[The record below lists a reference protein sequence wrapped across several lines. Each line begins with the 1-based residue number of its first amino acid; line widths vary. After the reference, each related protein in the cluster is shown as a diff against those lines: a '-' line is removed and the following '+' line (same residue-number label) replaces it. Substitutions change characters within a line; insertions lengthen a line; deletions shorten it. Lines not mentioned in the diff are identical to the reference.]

1 MNFERLRALIDRR
14 VRYRITGAGVI
25 FMLTLALTGAAA
37 FAFANNLLFV
47 VFSAMLAMLLVS
59 GFLSHLVLSGLEI
72 ELLMPEHVCARA
84 ESPARIRIRNLKRLT
99 PSFSI
104 ELTGRRSGVTGMPS
118 IFAGTVYFPL
128 IPGGAAVE
136 AAIDVT
142 FPRRGRHRESLFALT
157 TRFPFGFIRKT
168 ATVMLRRETIVYP
181 ALDATPQMESLFE
194 EAGDGAEAQ
203 RQGAGLDFYR
213 IRPYE
218 SSDSARLV
226 DWKSTAH
233 TGELQVRE
241 FSRNERGTLEI
252 YLDRRVPRGREDW
265 FEAAVEGC
273 AFLAWNAVERD
284 LEVRLRSQG
293 FATTVPAADD
303 IYAVLKYLALVQP
316 VGALGGAA
324 EEAGEAAAPG
334 DAGSGSR
341 IVFSIQPEAFEDAGW
356 IGAVVGKTG

>member
-1 MNFERLRALIDRR
+1 
-14 VRYRITGAGVI
+14 
-25 FMLTLALTGAAA
+25 MLTLALTGAAA

-59 GFLSHLVLSGLEI
+59 GFLSHLVLSGLEV

-84 ESPARIRIRNLKRLT
+84 ESPARIRMRNLKRLT

-128 IPGGAAVE
+128 IPGGGTVE

-142 FPRRGRHRESLFALT
+142 FPRRGRHRESLFALS
-157 TRFPFGFIRKT
+157 TRFPFGFMRKT
-168 ATVMLRRETIVYP
+168 ATVMLRRDTIVYP
-181 ALDATPQMESLFE
+181 ALDPTPQMESLFE
-194 EAGDGAEAQ
+194 GTGAGSDAQ
-203 RQGAGLDFYR
+203 RRGAGLDFYR

-241 FSRNERGTLEI
+241 FSRNEPGTLEI
-252 YLDRRVPRGREDW
+252 YLDRRISRGREDW

-273 AFLAWNAVERD
+273 AYLAWSAVERD
-284 LEVRLRSQG
+284 LEVRVRSQG
-293 FATTVPAADD
+293 FAATIPAGSD
-303 IYAVLKYLALVQP
+303 IYAVLRYLALVEA
-316 VGALGGAA
+316 VRDGGESAV
-324 EEAGEAAAPG
+324 PDNTG
-334 DAGSGSR
+334 DGSH
-341 IVFSIQPEAFEDAGW
+341 IVFSIRPEQFEDSGW
-356 IGAVVGKTG
+356 IGAVVA